1 MGARAASRDLRPC
14 LKGYHMK
21 NASVLSALGLAIVFT
36 TGLYAQVHDQAH
48 GAAAAAGQKP
58 DHMDHS
64 FADAERYAKSFDDPA
79 RDAWQMPDRVI
90 AALGLKPGQTVADI
104 GAGTGY
110 FTVRLAKSAAAPK
123 VYAVDI
129 EATMVEYVRQRA
141 MREGLKNVVVVKAG
155 ADRTN
160 LPEPVDVVLIVD
172 TYHHIPNRV
181 AYFTA
186 LKALM
191 KPGARLAIVD
201 FKKDAPAGPPVE
213 FRFTPDQINAELAQA
228 GFKLQTG
235 YDFLPRQ
242 MYLIFTVD

>member
-1 MGARAASRDLRPC
+1 
-14 LKGYHMK
+14 MK
-21 NASVLSALGLAIVFT
+21 NALLLAVPGLAIVLT
-36 TGLYAQVHDQAH
+36 AGLYAQDHGQAR
-48 GAAAAAGQKP
+48 GASAGAGQKP
-58 DHMDHS
+58 DHMEHS

-110 FTVRLAKSAAAPK
+110 FTIRIAKSAAAPK

-141 MREGLKNVVVVKAG
+141 MREGLTNVVGVKAG

-160 LPEPVDVVLIVD
+160 LPEPVDVALIVD
-172 TYHHIPNRV
+172 TYHHIPSRV
-181 AYFTA
+181 AYFRV
-186 LKALM
+186 LKTLM
-191 KPGARLAIVD
+191 RPGARVAIVD
-201 FKKDAPAGPPVE
+201 FRKEAPQGPPVE
-213 FRFTPDQINAELAQA
+213 FRFTPDQITAELEEA
-228 GFKLQTG
+228 GFHLQTQ

-242 MYLIFTVD
+242 MFLVYTAN